1 MSNPINQSE
10 KINGSI
16 LIVDD
21 EPSIQRLIS
30 RIMNQEKF
38 ETRVASNGKEA
49 LERLNDTDFD
59 IVISDIV
66 MPIMD
71 GLELAKI
78 VKKQYSADI
87 IIMTGHLGEYSY
99 DQFIDLGASDFL
111 QKPINPIELTLRV
124 KRVLKERHLK
134 EELIQMHKD
143 FAQSQK
149 LESIGQLAA
158 GIAHEINTP
167 IQYIGDNTVFVKDA
181 FEDLTETINL
191 FKELLKAQ
199 KENTINAQMI
209 EVMEKK
215 LKDADI
221 DYLSEEVP
229 IAVDQTLEGIE
240 RVSNIVR
247 SMKEFSHPG
256 VDEKVMTDIH
266 HSIKNTVTVAK
277 NEWKYVADLTLD
289 FDENMPKVFCNP
301 GEMNQV
307 FLNMIV
313 NASHAIADAIN
324 NNDSDKGIIK
334 IQTQKTKHWVIIKI
348 SDTGTGIPND
358 LKDKVF
364 DPFFTTK
371 KIGKGTGQGL
381 AISHTVVVDRHQGK
395 LAIETQQGKGTTFII
410 KLPVK

>member
-1 MSNPINQSE
+1 MNDTINPSGKSNSLV
-10 KINGSI
+10 

-21 EPSIQRLIS
+21 EPSIQKLIS
-30 RIMNQEKF
+30 RVMDQEGF
-38 ETRVASNGKEA
+38 ESQVASNGKKA
-49 LERLNDTDFD
+49 LDLLKNTDFD

-66 MPIMD
+66 MPVMD
-71 GLELAKI
+71 GLELTRIAK
-78 VKKQYSADI
+78 KEFSADI
-87 IIMTGHLGEYSY
+87 IIMTGHLNEYRY

-111 QKPINPIELTLRV
+111 QKPIDPKELTLRV
-124 KRVLKERHLK
+124 KRVLKERQLK
-134 EELIQMHKD
+134 DELIQMHKD

-167 IQYIGDNTVFVKDA
+167 IQYIGDNTAFVKDA

-191 FKELLKAQ
+191 FKELLNAQ
-199 KENTINAQMI
+199 KKNTINTQMI
-209 EVMEKK
+209 EEMEEK
-215 LKDADI
+215 LEDADI
-221 DYLSEEVP
+221 DYLSQEVP
-229 IAVDQTLEGIE
+229 IAVNQTLEGIE
-240 RVSNIVR
+240 RVTDIVR

-266 HSIKNTVTVAK
+266 HSIRNTVTVAK
-277 NEWKYVADLTLD
+277 NEWKYVAELSLD
-289 FDENMPKVFCNP
+289 FDEKMPKVFCNP

-313 NASHAIADAIN
+313 NASHAIADTISDN
-324 NNDSDKGIIK
+324 NSDKGTIT
-334 IQTQKTKHWVIIKI
+334 IQTKKTKDWIIIKI
-348 SDTGTGIPND
+348 SDTGTGIPED
-358 LKDKVF
+358 LKNKVF

-381 AISHTVVVDRHQGK
+381 AISHTVVVERHQGK
-395 LAIETQQGKGTTFII
+395 LAIETEQGKGTTFII

>member
-1 MSNPINQSE
+1 MSTPVNQPE
-10 KINGSI
+10 KTNGCI

-21 EPSIQRLIS
+21 EPSIQKLIS
-30 RIMNQEKF
+30 RIMNQEDFKSW
-38 ETRVASNGKEA
+38 VASNGKEA
-49 LERLNDTDFD
+49 IELLNVADFD
-59 IVISDIV
+59 IVISDIA

-78 VKKQYSADI
+78 VKKKYSADI
-87 IIMTGHLGEYSY
+87 IIMTGHLDEYSY

-111 QKPINPIELTLRV
+111 QKPINPKELTLRV

-143 FAQSQK
+143 LAHSQK

-181 FEDLTETINL
+181 FEDLTETLNR

-209 EVMEKK
+209 KDMEQNWE
-215 LKDADI
+215 DADI
-221 DYLSEEVP
+221 EYLSEEVP

-240 RVSNIVR
+240 RVSNIVK

-277 NEWKYVADLTLD
+277 NEWKYVADLSLD
-289 FDENMPKVFCNP
+289 FDKNMPKVFCNP
-301 GEMNQV
+301 GEMSGSMWQT
-307 FLNMIV
+307 FLWTLTKICQKY
-313 NASHAIADAIN
+313 SAIPE
-324 NNDSDKGIIK
+324 K
-334 IQTQKTKHWVIIKI
+334 
-348 SDTGTGIPND
+348 
-358 LKDKVF
+358 
-364 DPFFTTK
+364 
-371 KIGKGTGQGL
+371 
-381 AISHTVVVDRHQGK
+381 
-395 LAIETQQGKGTTFII
+395 
-410 KLPVK
+410 